1 MERIKAARS
10 AIDASG
16 EDVLLTART
25 ECYLTGHPHPQK
37 ESCCASWPLPTRAL
51 TCCTLPDPR
60 QPAADSGDREC
71 SQSEAGERSRQREY
85 RTEHDRR

>member
-1 MERIKAARS
+1 MTWIWPIERIKAARS

-37 ESCCASWPLPTRAL
+37 ESLSRLVAF
-51 TCCTLPDPR
+51 
-60 QPAADSGDREC
+60 AD
-71 SQSEAGERSRQREY
+71 AGADVLYAPGPSTTRSRF
-85 RTEHDRR
+85 RRS